1 MPFLKSLRL
10 GGLLSFPPDSPAVPL
25 TPLNVLIGPNA
36 SGKSNFL
43 EAIELLHATPT
54 AFASAIRDG
63 GGAQEWLW
71 KGSPAGKPVE
81 AEIEARISGAT
92 SARDLRY
99 RLRFTAT
106 AGRTEVTD
114 EAVENFD
121 KDSPIHSDAYFYY
134 RFQKGH
140 PAINSKAFGVRT
152 LQRTKLAVDESVL
165 SQVNDPE
172 LYPEVT
178 ALGRDFGRIQTF
190 REWTFGRYGALR
202 QPQKADLPFA
212 SLLPDCSN
220 LGLILSRLDHSGES
234 ARLNRL
240 LHKFLPRF
248 QRLSTLVEGGTVQFF
263 LHETGLDRAVPA
275 TRLSDGTIRFVA
287 ILALLLA
294 AEPPPVI
301 CIEEPELG
309 LHPDAL
315 SILAEVMV
323 EASARTQLIVTT
335 HSDAFVSAL
344 TDQTES
350 VLVCDYLGGTS
361 MRRLESEKL
370 ASWLE
375 TYRLGEIWRMGEL
388 AGNP

>member
-1 MPFLKSLRL
+1 MPFLQSLRL

-25 TPLNVLIGPNA
+25 TPLNVLIGSNA

-81 AEIEARISGAT
+81 AEIEARISGAK

-99 RLRFTAT
+99 RLRFTAA

-114 EAVENFD
+114 EAIENCEPD
-121 KDSPIHSDAYFYY
+121 APHLSDVYFYY
-134 RFQKGH
+134 RFQGGH
-140 PAINSKAFGVRT
+140 PALNSKQAGRRALERT
-152 LQRTKLAVDESVL
+152 SLAADESVL
-165 SQVNDPE
+165 SQVKDPG

-178 ALGRDFGRIQTF
+178 RLGRDFGRIQTF

-234 ARLNRL
+234 A
-240 LHKFLPRF
+240 
-248 QRLSTLVEGGTVQFF
+248 
-263 LHETGLDRAVPA
+263 
-275 TRLSDGTIRFVA
+275 
-287 ILALLLA
+287 
-294 AEPPPVI
+294 
-301 CIEEPELG
+301 
-309 LHPDAL
+309 
-315 SILAEVMV
+315 
-323 EASARTQLIVTT
+323 
-335 HSDAFVSAL
+335 
-344 TDQTES
+344 
-350 VLVCDYLGGTS
+350 
-361 MRRLESEKL
+361 
-370 ASWLE
+370 
-375 TYRLGEIWRMGEL
+375 
-388 AGNP
+388 

>member
-1 MPFLKSLRL
+1 VPFLKSLRL

-63 GGAQEWLW
+63 GGAREWLW
-71 KGSPAGKPVE
+71 KGAGAAGAPE
-81 AEIEARISGAT
+81 AEIEARIVGPKGGP
-92 SARDLRY
+92 DLRY
-99 RLRFTAT
+99 RLRFAA
-106 AGRTEVTD
+106 AGLQTEVTD
-114 EAVENFD
+114 EAIEKFD
-121 KDSPIHSDAYFYY
+121 PDLPHYRDVYFYY
-134 RFQKGH
+134 RFQGGN
-140 PAINSKAFGVRT
+140 PALNTAGQHRT
-152 LQRTKLAVDESVL
+152 LQRTSLAADESVL
-165 SQVNDPE
+165 SQVKDPE

-178 ALGRDFGRIQTF
+178 WVGREFGRVQTF
-190 REWTFGRYGALR
+190 REWTFGRYAPLR
-202 QPQKADLPFA
+202 QPQKADLPSA
-212 SLLPDCSN
+212 SLLPDSGN
-220 LGLILSRLDHSGES
+220 LWLILSRLDNSSES
-234 ARLNRL
+234 ARFNHL
-240 LHKFLPRF
+240 LHRFLPRF
-248 QRLSTLVEGGTVQFF
+248 NRLATPVEAGAVQFY
-263 LHETGLDRAVPA
+263 LHEAGLGRPIPS

-287 ILALLLA
+287 LLALLLTSA
-294 AEPPPVI
+294 PPPVI

-375 TYRLGEIWRMGEL
+375 KYRLGEIWRMGEL